1 MTALTAEQRSRESSI
16 WLSIWLDTLIE
27 VAMFTIAFVG
37 GSLTILA
44 EAMRGTLGQL
54 VEIYSLVV
62 LRRIHRQGFA
72 AFDYGVGKLEQACN
86 LAIAVSMLVGAA
98 WIGHKA
104 LRLVLEAEN
113 IASPLGLTMAACF
126 GALNTYLNYIAW
138 NEVRKACRHGHSIIM
153 QAQLKS
159 RLTKLVSSL
168 IVQVTMTVA
177 ALAPDPLIAAWADGL
192 GAMFVAGYLVVI
204 AFRMLRVG
212 LPDLFDRSVD
222 QPTQLA
228 IRRALAEHAGT
239 YGHLERMRSR
249 RSGGTTFVEIALAFD
264 SSLQLTDIHQRI
276 AAIRA
281 CIAKEVEGA
290 DVSILAA
297 PLRQD
302 QTEDPDSATI

>member
-1 MTALTAEQRSRESSI
+1 
-16 WLSIWLDTLIE
+16 
-27 VAMFTIAFVG
+27 MFTIAFVG

-44 EAMRGTLGQL
+44 EAIRGTLGQL

-62 LRRIHRQGFA
+62 LRRIHRRSFA
-72 AFDYGVGKLEQACN
+72 SFDFGVGKLEQACN
-86 LAIAVSMLVGAA
+86 LAIAASMLVGAA

-104 LRLVLEAEN
+104 VLLVLEAEN

-138 NEVRKACRHGHSIIM
+138 NEVRKACRQGHSIIM

-168 IVQVTMTVA
+168 IVQMTMTVA

-192 GAMFVAGYLVVI
+192 GAMFVAGYLAVI
-204 AFRMLRVG
+204 AFQMLRVG

-222 QPTQLA
+222 QSTQAA
-228 IRRALAEHAGT
+228 IRRVLDEHAGA

-249 RSGGTTFVEIALAFD
+249 RSGGTTFVEIDLAFD
-264 SSLQLTDIHQRI
+264 PSLQLTDVHQRI
-276 AAIRA
+276 ATIRS
-281 CIAKEVEGA
+281 CIARAVEGA

-297 PLRQD
+297 PLRED
-302 QTEDPDSATI
+302 QI